1 MEAAGRGVGQADRDQ
16 RGDGIMLAVVASIID
31 HLRHTYHPRNSVLVK
46 SPSGHWHPI
55 PVRPGAPPA

>member
-1 MEAAGRGVGQADRDQ
+1 
-16 RGDGIMLAVVASIID
+16 MLAVVASIID

-55 PVRPGAPPA
+55 PVRPGARTEDGLAVSGSATISTTPTRHG